1 MLANV
6 DRFLSFSSPILG
18 AVQFPGQVVPFQE
31 HFLCQCLSW
40 RSSLVN
46 PQHTLLS
53 SPWAVHPI
61 SQIFKAGCD
70 CTSRL
75 GSIERMVVNS
85 RLDWAPQ

>member
-61 SQIFKAGCD
+61 PQIFE
-70 CTSRL
+70 L
-75 GSIERMVVNS
+75 GVTV
-85 RLDWAPQ
+85 LQGLGT